1 MAGRYGVLA
10 EILGGWREAFDGR
23 RVDDIVALFAED
35 ALFQGLSPRLLAG
48 RAEIR
53 TYYENVPPGTTA
65 TVEVLDSRPL
75 AAEALA
81 GFANVTFRTP
91 TPEDPAGT
99 PLAVR
104 LSVVAQHLDGTWR
117 IRQYHV
123 SRVG

>member
-1 MAGRYGVLA
+1 MGYWPRSS
-10 EILGGWREAFDGR
+10 EGGAKPSTDGAWTTSSPSSPR
-23 RVDDIVALFAED
+23 TPSSRD
-35 ALFQGLSPRLLAG
+35 SPRLLVS